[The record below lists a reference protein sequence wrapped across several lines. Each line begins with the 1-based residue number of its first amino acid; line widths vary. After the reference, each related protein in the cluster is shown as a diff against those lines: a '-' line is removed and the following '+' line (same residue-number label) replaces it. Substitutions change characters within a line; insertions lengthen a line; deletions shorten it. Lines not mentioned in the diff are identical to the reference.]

1 MSVSPQRGRR
11 RAETVRRP
19 SVLAS
24 ATVGKSGR
32 GTAGK
37 SVRGTGKF
45 AATTAVKS
53 MATVAV
59 VGALVAAGA
68 VTQAMENSDSGQNGS
83 SLLTAAGHNSSAI
96 SAPTNAPIEFP
107 NAEVSSTPSASPSTA
122 AAKALAA
129 DVEPVTAPSTAPS
142 SPSAAPSKA
151 PAPVVVDDPAGAQAY
166 AAGELAARGWG
177 PGEMSCLTQLWNR
190 ESEWLTSAEN
200 PDGGAY
206 GIAQSLPAE
215 KMASVGSDWKTNY
228 KTQITWGLGYI
239 EERYGSPCAAW
250 GHSNAVNWY

>member
-68 VTQAMENSDSGQNGS
+68 VTQVMENSDSGQNGS

-122 AAKALAA
+122 
-129 DVEPVTAPSTAPS
+129 PS
-142 SPSAAPSKA
+142 SSSAAPSKA

-250 GHSNAVNWY
+250 GHSKAVNWY